1 MKKVYFDH
9 AATSF
14 VDPEVLK
21 AMLPFFKDSF
31 GNPSEAHFLGQEAK
45 KAIEKSRQTLAKFFQ
60 AKSDEIIFT
69 SSATESINLVHKGLI
84 EALEERRKPHVIT
97 SQIEHKAVLNTCQHL
112 ENLGL
117 AEVTYLPVDKFGLVN
132 LEDLKKTIT
141 PQTRLVS
148 IMYVN
153 NEVGTIQPLKEIGRF
168 LKKINKGRKKK
179 IFFHTD
185 ATQAMAYLDCRV
197 DYLNVDL
204 LSFTGHKIHAPK
216 GIGALYIRKGTKLV
230 RQQDGGRQ
238 EFNLRAGTENV
249 PYIVGLAKAI
259 SLIDRQKNGEKVKKL
274 TKNLTDQLLKVP
286 GVSLT
291 GHPLSRA
298 PHIVS
303 LVIENVESESMLL
316 LLSDRGIA
324 VSAMSACSSDL
335 LKPSHV
341 LEAMQI
347 PKNLLNNALRFSLGK
362 NNTEEE
368 INYVVKNFKE
378 VVSYLRKLAPKL

>member
-21 AMLPFFKDSF
+21 TMLPFFKDSF
-31 GNPSEAHFLGQEAK
+31 GNPSEVHFLGQEAK
-45 KAIEKSRQTLAKFFQ
+45 KAIERSRQAVAKFLN
-60 AKSDEIIFT
+60 SRPDEIIFT
-69 SSATESINLVHKGLI
+69 SSATESINLAHKGLVESLKGEGKI
-84 EALEERRKPHVIT
+84 HIIT
-97 SQIEHKAVLNTCQHL
+97 SGIEHKAVLNTCQHL
-112 ENLGL
+112 EKLGW
-117 AEVTYLPVDKFGLVN
+117 AEVTYLPVDKFGLVS
-132 LEDLKKTIT
+132 LSDLKKAIT

-153 NEVGTIQPLKEIGRF
+153 NEVGTIQPIREIGDF
-168 LKKINKGRKKK
+168 LKKLNKQRKKK

-185 ATQAMAYLDCRV
+185 ATQAMAYLNCRV

-216 GIGALYIRKGTKLV
+216 GIGALYIRKGVKLV
-230 RQQDGGRQ
+230 KQQDGGRQ

-259 SLIDRQKNGEKVKKL
+259 SLINGGKKVKKL
-274 TKNLTDQLLKVP
+274 TKDLTDQLLKIP
-286 GVSLT
+286 GVKLT
-291 GHPLSRA
+291 GHPLLRA

-316 LLSDRGIA
+316 LFSDRGIA
-324 VSAMSACSSDL
+324 VSAMSACNSDL

-362 NNTEEE
+362 NNTKEE
-368 INYVVKNFKE
+368 IDYVVRNFKE
-378 VVSYLRKLAPKL
+378 VVSYLRKLAPRL